1 MKKLVTFLLCI
12 AVFIAAATVIYSNI
26 NDPESEPI
34 PEETVDASILD
45 GFEEKLSSNTYYY
58 YNSLNENQQYA
69 YRKIYGTVMSFGKSC
84 SVSVTSE
91 ELQKIYTAILYDNP
105 DIFWLRADY
114 EYIDYTTYVEFSP
127 MYRNTKEEAEGIT
140 GRLNAKIDEIIAMA
154 DFDGA
159 YEKELFFHDYICEN
173 TVYDES
179 TLNTF
184 GSTAYG
190 LLLDGRAICEGYART
205 MQILLDRVGIKNY
218 LITGYATSDGK
229 GGAHMWNVVT
239 IDGKNYHLDATWD
252 DGDSYDEISHLYFN
266 IPDSN
271 ITNDHS
277 ELSPQD
283 NNCIW
288 YDANY
293 YVVKGTY
300 LTSFSDFNALTDV
313 CADMVSEGKLYA
325 EFRFESKGDYN
336 HALSIIENDNSFFD
350 FVAKVA
356 AKSNRAIATDKIEY
370 FNVDDFNYLCIVFKG

>member
-1 MKKLVTFLLCI
+1 MKKLITFLLCV
-12 AVFIAAATVIYSNI
+12 AVLFAAATVIYSNI
-26 NDPESEPI
+26 NDLESEPVS
-34 PEETVDASILD
+34 EETVDASILE

-58 YNSLNENQQYA
+58 YNSLSEAQQDA

-84 SVSVTSE
+84 NVSVTAE

-105 DIFWLRADY
+105 DIFWVKANYGYVNY
-114 EYIDYTTYVEFSP
+114 ENSVQISLI
-127 MYRNTKEEAEGIT
+127 YRNTKEEAEALT
-140 GRLNAKIDEIIAMA
+140 EQLDTKINEIIAMA
-154 DFDGA
+154 DFDSD
-159 YEKELFFHDYICEN
+159 YEKELFLHDYICEN

-179 TLNTF
+179 TLITV

-190 LLLDGRAICEGYART
+190 LLLDGRGICEGYARA

-229 GGAHMWNVVT
+229 GGKHMWNVVT

-252 DGDSYDEISHLYFN
+252 DGDSYEEVSHLYFN
-266 IPDSN
+266 LPDSD
-271 ITNDHS
+271 ISVDHS
-277 ELSPQD
+277 CFSPQD

-293 YVVKGTY
+293 YVVNGMY
-300 LTSFSDFNALTDV
+300 LTSFSDFNALTDI

-336 HALSIIENDNSFFD
+336 HALSIIENDNRFFD
-350 FVAKVA
+350 FVTNVA
-356 AKSNRAIATDKIEY
+356 AKSNKGIATDKIEY
-370 FNVDDFNYLCIVFKG
+370 FNFDDFNYLCIVFKG